1 MRRKTYPSSDSG
13 NPSWCRLCGLIQ
25 LGTLHIVKI
34 CSWRQKNNCTPHAR
48 QPRLCAWKI
57 FAESSLPWNESK
69 PCLLWRSWERWLNNF
84 RIFRAL
90 ITGRRSH
97 FERSNTVKRFTEV
110 SLHRRRAQLC
120 RAWSL
125 RIITHGLVAVYFSP
139 SLLINWVYIRPK
151 GG

>member
-1 MRRKTYPSSDSG
+1 MKTCPSSDSR
-13 NPSWCRLCGLIQ
+13 NPSCCRLCDLVQ

-34 CSWRQKNNCTPHAR
+34 CSWRQKNNAR
-48 QPRLCAWKI
+48 RTQDSQGCVNGRSLI
-57 FAESSLPWNESK
+57 ESSLPRNESK

-97 FERSNTVKRFTEV
+97 FERSDTVKRFTEV
-110 SLHRRRAQLC
+110 SLRRRRAQLC

-125 RIITHGLVAVYFSP
+125 RIIKRRLVAVYFSP